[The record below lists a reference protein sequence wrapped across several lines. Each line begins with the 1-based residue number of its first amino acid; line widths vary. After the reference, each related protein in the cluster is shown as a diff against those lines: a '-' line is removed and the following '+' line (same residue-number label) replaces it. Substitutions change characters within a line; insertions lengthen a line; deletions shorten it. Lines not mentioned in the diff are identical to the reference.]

1 MRGYH
6 DMQRHLVSVVFLNNY
21 DTFCC
26 GNVLH
31 MHDLCTD
38 AKYKLL
44 TNFPSISGEFLKS
57 V

>member
-1 MRGYH
+1 M
-6 DMQRHLVSVVFLNNY
+6 SVVFLSNY

-31 MHDLCTD
+31 IHVLCSD

-44 TNFPSISGEFLKS
+44 TNFPSISGEFLTS
-57 V
+57 MW